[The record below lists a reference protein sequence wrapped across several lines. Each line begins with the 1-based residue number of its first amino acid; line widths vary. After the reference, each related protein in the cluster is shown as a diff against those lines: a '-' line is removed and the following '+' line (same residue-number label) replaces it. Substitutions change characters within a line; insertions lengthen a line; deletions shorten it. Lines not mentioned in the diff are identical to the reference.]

1 VQADPRADLTEAFG
15 RGGEIRVTAAPGRV
29 NLIGEHV
36 DYHGLPVL
44 PMALRRRIRVAYR
57 SRTDRR
63 IRAVSAGYGRR
74 EFEWTP
80 ELARAPEGDWEN
92 YMRAAAQAVARKW
105 GAGVGVDAAVASDLP
120 PAAGLSSSSAL
131 LVAFTLALLEANRQR
146 ATFEELMEILPEGEQ
161 FVGTW
166 GGGMDHAA
174 SLASKEGCA
183 SLIGFDPLSVRAIP
197 MPDEWGFLVA
207 HSLRTAEKSGPV
219 REAFNARR
227 RAGTAALARLGYASY
242 RDALTSL
249 ADSGADD
256 RFLSSALA
264 SASSAGH
271 EQRWSAPLERDAFLH
286 VTGEALR
293 VTAAVKAMEAGDAAT
308 FGRLLLESHASLRDR
323 LKVSCP
329 ELDSLVDAAMES
341 GALGARL
348 TGAGF
353 GGCAVVFAAKHDLP
367 EVGEGLMARF
377 YAKKADGPTNGA
389 GAPVR
394 PTGRP
399 TYLIDA
405 EPGPGALYMENS

>member
-1 VQADPRADLTEAFG
+1 VQIDPRAELTEAFG
-15 RGGEIRVTAAPGRV
+15 RGGEIRVVAAPGRV

-44 PMALRRRIRVAYR
+44 PVALRRRIRLAFR
-57 SRTDRR
+57 PRTDSL
-63 IRAVSAGYGRR
+63 IRAVSTGYDRR

-80 ELARAPEGDWEN
+80 ELARGPEGDWEN
-92 YMRAAAQAVARKW
+92 YARAAAQAVTRKW
-105 GAGVGVDAAVASDLP
+105 GTGVGMDAAVASDLP

-131 LVAFTLALLEANRQR
+131 LVAFTLALLDVNRRR

-161 FVGTW
+161 FVGTR

-197 MPDEWGFLVA
+197 MPGHWGFLVA
-207 HSLRTAEKSGPV
+207 HSLRTAQKSGPV
-219 REAFNARR
+219 REAFNERR
-227 RAGTAALARLGYASY
+227 RAGTAALTRLGYASY
-242 RDALTSL
+242 REAAAFASR
-249 ADSGADD
+249 ADD
-256 RFLSSALA
+256 RFSSSAFG
-264 SASSAGH
+264 S
-271 EQRWSAPLERDAFLH
+271 PLERDAFLH

-293 VTAAVKAMEAGDAAT
+293 VTAAVTAMEAGDAAA

-329 ELDSLVDAAMES
+329 ELDCLVNAAMES

-353 GGCAVVFAAKHDLP
+353 GGCAVVFAARSDLP
-367 EVGEGLMARF
+367 AVREGLMARF
-377 YAKKADGPTNGA
+377 YSKNGGANAFPTI
-389 GAPVR
+389 
-394 PTGRP
+394 
-399 TYLIDA
+399 IDA
-405 EPGPGALYMENS
+405 EPGPGALSMENS